1 MITVTKNKETNR
13 LNIQFS
19 GSKFYNILQFV
30 KYYKCKF
37 IPATKSW
44 ESTDELKDIP
54 KFLNE
59 LKLLDDTVKI
69 DNVIYDNNKP
79 KKQIEIKSDNTDPQ
93 IKGWKIKLYEHQKG
107 DINFLLAHHKCLLA
121 NEMGCVDKDTEFFNG
136 YKWKKISE
144 YNVNDLVLQYDQHT
158 QEATLCKPIKYIKQK
173 CDNLY
178 YFKTK
183 YGINQC
189 LSAKHEILY
198 LNKQKE
204 YKKITCE
211 EMVNIHNKLVNGFNG
226 KFITTFKYNGKGL
239 NLSDAEIKV
248 MLAVIADGYFPS
260 STNRCVIHIKKE
272 NKILELRKILKEADI
287 QYKEIDRKNYNCIK
301 KSDCEYHDFIF
312 YAPRREKIFTKDW
325 YNCTQE
331 QLQLICDNVLK
342 WDGSNQNFLI
352 RKIFFTT
359 IKENADFIQFA
370 FSACNLRASI
380 YINNRL
386 GRIKIV
392 NGKRYITKSIDYRVI
407 ISNNINPSL
416 QSSTKAVI
424 ENYIPIDGYEYCFT
438 VPTHNL
444 ILRRNENIF
453 ITGNCGKTIS
463 LVGGAIKLYE
473 LKQIKKVLIVCPS
486 PIIPEWLNTINNHTN
501 FKCTD
506 IRKNRTYN
514 TKTMFNITSIDMVYN
529 DFMKRTDKNEANR
542 KINNLD
548 IKDYDLLIIDEAHKC
563 ANKNLRF
570 KALRSIAHKIPR
582 CWLASGT
589 PLQNKLQEVYNLF
602 TAFISK
608 DLITWP
614 YFTHHFC
621 EKGGFLGKEIIGY
634 KNLDEFSQLI
644 SPFVRRVT
652 KKSLGDIF
660 VKKYEI
666 RHWLPMSKE
675 EMKFYENVKDQVIE
689 LAGDPLK
696 EKKIRIA
703 EELVLVNYLKQI
715 CNSLYEIDETKK
727 VSTKINKIEELLKEW
742 NNEKVIIY
750 SFYKKT
756 SKLLYD
762 TLSKNYN
769 CYIYNGENSKK
780 LDQAKEWFK
789 QENNNVFIMSK
800 VGTEGLN
807 FNFCKKMIFLS
818 LDYNPAILQQI
829 SDRIHRINS
838 KEDVEIHYLIHEKT
852 YEEHIMQIV
861 DAKRNLQDSVINC
874 LSLNNQ
880 TERDI
885 ILNNV

>member
-37 IPATKSW
+37 IPETKSW

-59 LKLLDDTVKI
+59 LKTLDDTVKI
-69 DNVIYDNNKP
+69 DNIIYDNNKP

-121 NEMGCVDKDTEFFNG
+121 NEMGC
-136 YKWKKISE
+136 
-144 YNVNDLVLQYDQHT
+144 
-158 QEATLCKPIKYIKQK
+158 
-173 CDNLY
+173 
-178 YFKTK
+178 
-183 YGINQC
+183 
-189 LSAKHEILY
+189 
-198 LNKQKE
+198 
-204 YKKITCE
+204 
-211 EMVNIHNKLVNGFNG
+211 
-226 KFITTFKYNGKGL
+226 
-239 NLSDAEIKV
+239 
-248 MLAVIADGYFPS
+248 
-260 STNRCVIHIKKE
+260 
-272 NKILELRKILKEADI
+272 
-287 QYKEIDRKNYNCIK
+287 
-301 KSDCEYHDFIF
+301 
-312 YAPRREKIFTKDW
+312 
-325 YNCTQE
+325 
-331 QLQLICDNVLK
+331 
-342 WDGSNQNFLI
+342 
-352 RKIFFTT
+352 
-359 IKENADFIQFA
+359 
-370 FSACNLRASI
+370 
-380 YINNRL
+380 
-386 GRIKIV
+386 
-392 NGKRYITKSIDYRVI
+392 
-407 ISNNINPSL
+407 
-416 QSSTKAVI
+416 
-424 ENYIPIDGYEYCFT
+424 
-438 VPTHNL
+438 
-444 ILRRNENIF
+444 
-453 ITGNCGKTIS
+453 GKTIS

-506 IRKNRTYN
+506 IRKDRTYN

-548 IKDYDLLIIDEAHKC
+548 IQDYDLLIIDEAHKC

-614 YFTHHFC
+614 YFIHHFC

-675 EMKFYENVKDQVIE
+675 EMKFYESVKDQVIE
-689 LAGDPLK
+689 LAADPLK

-762 TLSKNYN
+762 TLSKHYN
-769 CYIYNGENSKK
+769 CYIYNGDNSKK

-885 ILNNV
+885 ILDNV